1 MEIRVEERLT
11 GEALRDR
18 ILSRYGSRQALEE
31 QANQEAD
38 RDEAEG
44 GPDPAAADAQ
54 ADLAT
59 LRTLEEDPDRL
70 EARMRV
76 ARTALLEAE
85 DLAKLTPAR
94 LQLLPVL
101 AENREAGRNITE
113 LADHLDRDKKN
124 VSEDVEV
131 LQHLGLADARR
142 EGRSKIPF
150 LPDAEIAIRIDP
162 TGDVGDAADPGDGTA
177 ARAG

>member
-11 GEALRDR
+11 GEALRHR
-18 ILSRYGSRQALEE
+18 ILSRYGSRQALED
-31 QANQEAD
+31 QAD
-38 RDEAEG
+38 REKTE
-44 GPDPAAADAQ
+44 AQ

-59 LRTLEEDPDRL
+59 LRTLEGDPDRL
-70 EARMRV
+70 GAQMRV
-76 ARTALLEAE
+76 VRSAILEAE

-94 LQLLPVL
+94 LRMLPAL

-124 VSEDVEV
+124 VSEDVAV
-131 LQHLGLADARR
+131 LRSLGLADARR
-142 EGRSKIPF
+142 EGRSKVPF

-162 TGDVGDAADPGDGTA
+162 TGDAADPGDEPV
-177 ARAG
+177 ARVG